1 MGVGTEAGGSARAI
15 RPLTSSFRMDSP
27 QRKFPTL
34 SFTRALVPKHRF
46 PVASSLAQPQTAS
59 SALKSGL

>member
-1 MGVGTEAGGSARAI
+1 MRQ

-46 PVASSLAQPQTAS
+46 PVASSLAQPQMAS